1 MIDFTD
7 EELELISE
15 ALDFYAAQHGLAQ
28 PDYSM
33 YNSLI
38 QRIDD
43 RLNE

>member
-1 MIDFTD
+1 MNFTD

-15 ALDFYAAQHGLAQ
+15 ALDHYAANHGLAQ
-28 PDYSM
+28 PDYNM
-33 YNSLI
+33 YVSLI